1 MRAHT
6 LLQVVRTQ
14 TQVKKSLLLLQRVR
28 LQCNFL
34 DTRALRNLSLAS
46 FHTVIAPLAAVQED
60 ASEAVVGL
68 DLYASAWPTQRYR
81 L

>member
-1 MRAHT
+1 MLGHDVAAKGAIT
-6 LLQVVRTQ
+6 VL
-14 TQVKKSLLLLQRVR
+14 S
-28 LQCNFL
+28 CPYFL

-46 FHTVIAPLAAVQED
+46 FYTVIAPLAAVQED

-68 DLYASAWPTQRYR
+68 DLYASAWPTQRCR